1 VALEWRGHG
10 RSAAPDDG
18 DYSFPSVAADVEEAV
33 KRLGIGR
40 FVLVGHSG
48 GGLAAVHYA
57 GEHPDRVAGLLL
69 ADPAGDAR

>member
-1 VALEWRGHG
+1 MALEWRGHG
-10 RSAAPDDG
+10 RSPTPDDG
-18 DYSFPSVAADVEEAV
+18 DRSFPSVAADVEEAA

-48 GGLAAVHYA
+48 GGLVAVQYAAD
-57 GEHPDRVAGLLL
+57 HPDRVAGLLL